1 MPFAVVATLLA
12 ASGAAVGGVALVMFG
27 RWFKPRAFR

>member
-12 ASGAAVGGVALVMFG
+12 ASGAAVVGVALVMFG
-27 RWFKPRAFR
+27 RWL

>member
-12 ASGAAVGGVALVMFG
+12 ASGAAVVGGVALVVFG
-27 RWFKPRAFR
+27 RWL